1 MASRNTNIQGL
12 SKKSTIVG
20 SLSRDASTCSKEKD
34 HSVSDS
40 SDPASWLLWEL
51 SQLSGVTAPCSVEES
66 SAGDVP
72 AAFSDSDG
80 LLGSCSLRPTS
91 SILRRRLV
99 TWAMARYRDSSSGW
113 PWKML

>member
-1 MASRNTNIQGL
+1 MLRGL

-20 SLSRDASTCSKEKD
+20 SLSRDARTCSKEKD

-51 SQLSGVTAPCSVEES
+51 EVLQLSGVTGPCSVDES

-80 LLGSCSLRPTS
+80 LLGSCSLPT
-91 SILRRRLV
+91 
-99 TWAMARYRDSSSGW
+99 ARYRDSSSGNW
-113 PWKML
+113 MN